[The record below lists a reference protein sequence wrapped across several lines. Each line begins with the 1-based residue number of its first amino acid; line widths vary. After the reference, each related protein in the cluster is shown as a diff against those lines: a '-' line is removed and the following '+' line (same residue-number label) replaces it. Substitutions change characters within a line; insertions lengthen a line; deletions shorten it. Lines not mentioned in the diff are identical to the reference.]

1 MPHSDV
7 SCRSL
12 FYVILLLDRRIQAV
26 ALLRFLDPA
35 IESQD
40 DKKDDLNKPI
50 LELLFDG
57 QGVQLFT

>member
-50 LELLFDG
+50 LELLFDS